1 MNPAPKVSIIVPNYN
16 YVRYLEE
23 RFRSILGQTFGD
35 YEIIFLDD
43 ASTDGSVKL
52 VTEKFKASLTRTEV
66 NTTNS
71 GNPFVQ
77 WNRGVRLGRG
87 EYIWIAE
94 ADDVCTHDFLERLV
108 QVLDANPTVGIA
120 YCNTIPVNENGTI
133 LDANFHHRY
142 VSDLDDKRW
151 LTDFTAHGWSE
162 VRNYLS
168 RKNTITNVSSVL
180 FRRDAFVQ
188 AGYAPEDM
196 RMCGDWMMY
205 CRVLHNTDVAYI
217 STPMNFHRQ
226 HTAKHTRNSV
236 LDLTY
241 FREFLL
247 VQRYLASAFDL
258 NEKEK
263 RAAFERFLGEWDRL
277 TISHYGRI
285 NLERTVSLARMTAS
299 SYPEPQYNLEIF
311 IHFLRNSL
319 KSMTGK
325 WRVQ

>member
-1 MNPAPKVSIIVPNYN
+1 MNHTPKVSIIIPNYN

-23 RFRSILGQTFGD
+23 RFHSILGQTFGD

-43 ASTDGSVKL
+43 ASTDGSLKL
-52 VTEKFKASLTRTEV
+52 VSEKFKASLTRAEV
-66 NTTNS
+66 NATNT

-77 WNRGVRLGRG
+77 WNRGVRLSRG

-108 QVLDANPTVGIA
+108 QVLDTHPAVGLA
-120 YCNTIPVNENGTI
+120 YCYTTPINENGAI

-151 LTDFTAHGWSE
+151 LTDFTAHGSSE
-162 VRNYLS
+162 VRQYLS

-180 FRRDAFVQ
+180 FRRNAFVQ
-188 AGYAPEDM
+188 AGYAPENM

-226 HTAKHTRNSV
+226 HATKHTRNSV

-241 FREFLL
+241 FREFLQ
-247 VQRYLASAFDL
+247 VQRYLAYAFDL

-263 RAAFERFLGEWDRL
+263 RTAFKRFLREWDRL
-277 TISHYGRI
+277 TVSHYGRMD
-285 NLERTVSLARMTAS
+285 LKRTVSLARMTADF
-299 SYPEPQYNLEIF
+299 YPGTLYFLEII

-319 KSMTGK
+319 KSMTAK
-325 WRVQ
+325 WRTK